1 MKKINKRKTL
11 TILSIGLFLIAFS
24 QIVSHFIILND
35 VIKGFLMGIGIGLL
49 ITSLII
55 RNFKKLTI

>member
-11 TILSIGLFLIAFS
+11 TILSIGLLLIAFS
-24 QIVSHFIILND
+24 QIVSHFITLND

-55 RNFKKLTI
+55 RNYKKLTI

>member
-11 TILSIGLFLIAFS
+11 TILSIGLLLIAFS

-55 RNFKKLTI
+55 RNYKKLTI

>member
-11 TILSIGLFLIAFS
+11 TILSIGLLLIAFS

-55 RNFKKLTI
+55 RNFNKLTI